1 MTIQQSAES
10 NQIFLPSNPLSK
22 YTFLYS
28 KMEWGISSLG
38 DFHMVWRI
46 AFGVSV
52 LYRVSG
58 ANKNIK
64 LPSPRGSPPFPAFRK
79 LSLRRSDGAIVRT
92 RKRERRSFSFNLSS
106 PRHDQYVFNLSTNL
120 SIFIVPLSASRK
132 KLITSP
138 LSSSVKNA
146 SGTNEGFSPWTSFN
160 ISFRS

>member
-106 PRHDQYVFNLSTNL
+106 PRHDQYVF
-120 SIFIVPLSASRK
+120 IVPLSASRK